1 MSECKKAYFVTSDT
15 EELYELS
22 SSKRKQLE
30 KLYPKW
36 NQLDCEKNY
45 DELNEVYEFFKKHG
59 KLLGHPKFNNVFVGL
74 TV

>member
-1 MSECKKAYFVTSDT
+1 MENKKAYFVTSDG

-22 SSKRKQLE
+22 SNKRKQLE
-30 KLYPKW
+30 KLYPEW
-36 NQLDCEKNY
+36 TEFDCEKNY
-45 DELNEVYEFFKKHG
+45 DELNEVYEFFKNHG

>member
-1 MSECKKAYFVTSDT
+1 MENKKAYFVTSDT

-22 SSKRKQLE
+22 FRNRK
-30 KLYPKW
+30 KLDKLFPKW
-36 NQLDCEKNY
+36 REFDCDKNY
-45 DELNEVYEFFKKHG
+45 NELNQVYEFFKKNG